1 MRAAQPVAALAL
13 AACALVHVKCF
24 TTCRHAS
31 HASTSHGT
39 IAPSGTVP
47 KSDTTGTYCS
57 RLLANGAQR
66 GPLPMPL
73 RLSQSNR
80 HSNGKQRYRESPQH
94 GSSSLKLL
102 KLYASRRDLR

>member
-1 MRAAQPVAALAL
+1 MAPLPLLAQYQL
-13 AACALVHVKCF
+13 
-24 TTCRHAS
+24 TT
-31 HASTSHGT
+31 
-39 IAPSGTVP
+39 